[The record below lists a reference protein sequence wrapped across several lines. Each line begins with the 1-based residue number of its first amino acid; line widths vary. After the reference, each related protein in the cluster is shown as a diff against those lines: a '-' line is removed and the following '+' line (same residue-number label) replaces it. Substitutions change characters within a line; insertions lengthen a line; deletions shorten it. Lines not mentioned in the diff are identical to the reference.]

1 MASEKNDDIELM
13 KSLRVGMVV
22 FFAGAGISMGS
33 GLPRAMG
40 LIVPVALHYFPTKRV
55 VIPPPN
61 PDDPLDKWKVE
72 LKEREDAPGKD
83 SPLVFGRDILPEE
96 LYSILLEHLPER
108 DRAACVGMFGCLRP
122 NKRHGYFPKPNFV
135 HCFIVLYSYVHDV
148 PVFTVNFDPMF
159 ELACEQQGLP
169 YRAYTFRDM
178 DAYEKDCAGDG
189 DRAVRICKVHGSVG
203 LSDDESFEHRMI
215 KTTAEA
221 ISNDDGWA
229 DLITGLMGDHDLAFA
244 GYSGRDVDFYPA
256 IRSAALREGKARAVE
271 GSPGYGYR
279 PLFWFDSFEEDH
291 VNENEKAEQCEAS
304 KVCGYPNKVLPG
316 CLLDDPEIIPCANE
330 NLLARRNELVAQA
343 QESLAKAEDS
353 EKSKASG
360 EDDASRLKAPWLKV
374 SEKYESAFPP
384 INEDV
389 LYLETLVHWQR
400 NLSAKRFLRENGKQ
414 IAEAVQ
420 REKGDLVWLQRQEV
434 RVCREVGNMRAYTL
448 GAWRLVTKV
457 PKHSCWSEDS
467 VHARLELVS
476 SLQMRIPSFD
486 TSVVKYAWWEAAL
499 MAPFAL
505 VTEAAFWL
513 LRRRVIGRGLLGED
527 GAVAGISAVGELEN
541 RHLALEFRMVDALP
555 VSARRKESLREPLR
569 KRLLVLGDV
578 ARKKG
583 LHATVKGVV
592 RRVDRIGLAEVAR
605 DDADREGLTKDD
617 SANTTIPAD
626 AICKGLASDATA
638 DDVRKGLEA
647 FFELHSVFYGVFPD
661 VSQKTNMDRER
672 SNLEDAIA
680 AYRISRVCG
689 NTLGDLKSLVTIV
702 SRALGEDGDSG
713 LSEDHRRYLDE
724 LRRLIG
730 DRDRCESLN
739 LLNRAH
745 VKRFLR
751 EVDRRLAH

>member
-1 MASEKNDDIELM
+1 MASEKIDDIELM
-13 KSLRVGMVV
+13 KSLRAGRVV

-33 GLPRAMG
+33 GLPGAMG
-40 LIVPVALHYFPTKRV
+40 LIAPVALHYFPSRSV
-55 VIPPPN
+55 AIPPPN

-135 HCFIVLYSYVHDV
+135 HRFIALYSYVHDV

-178 DAYEKDCAGDG
+178 DAYEKDCAGGG

-203 LSDDESFEHRMI
+203 LSDDEPFDHRMI

-221 ISNDDGWA
+221 ISNDDRWA

-256 IRSAALREGKARAVE
+256 IRSAALRERNARKAK
-271 GSPGYGYR
+271 GSSGYGYQ
-279 PLFWFDSFEEDH
+279 PLFWFDLFEDEQG
-291 VNENEKAEQCEAS
+291 NEATKADGCDACR
-304 KVCGYPNKVLPG
+304 VYGYPSEKLPD
-316 CLLDDPEIIPCANE
+316 CLLADAGIIPCANAD
-330 NLLARRNELVAQA
+330 LLAKRDALVAQA
-343 QESLAKAEDS
+343 QELLANGVPCVELDS
-353 EKSKASG
+353 SDVLDECQNA
-360 EDDASRLKAPWLKV
+360 L
-374 SEKYESAFPP
+374 PP

-400 NLSAKRFLRENGKQ
+400 NLSAKRFLQERGEQ
-414 IAEAVQ
+414 IAEAV
-420 REKGDLVWLQRQEV
+420 RRKKGGFVWLQRQKV
-434 RVCREVGNMRAYTL
+434 RVYREVGNMRAYTL
-448 GAWRLVTKV
+448 GAWRMTRNAK
-457 PKHSCWSEDS
+457 KRDGWSEDS

-476 SLQMRIPSFD
+476 SLQMRIPNFD
-486 TSVVKYAWWEAAL
+486 TSKVKYAWREAAL
-499 MAPFAL
+499 MAPLAL
-505 VTEAAFWL
+505 VTEAMFWI
-513 LRRRVIGRGLLGED
+513 LRLRVISRRPLAED
-527 GAVAGISAVGELEN
+527 SAVAGISVVGELEN

-555 VSARRKESLREPLR
+555 VSAQRKRHLRAPLE
-569 KRLLVLGDV
+569 KRLLVLGET

-592 RRVDRIGLAEVAR
+592 RRIDRIGLAKDSD
-605 DDADREGLTKDD
+605 DDAD
-617 SANTTIPAD
+617 SAED
-626 AICKGLASDATA
+626 VRRGLAEDASA
-638 DDVRKGLEA
+638 DDVRRGLEG
-647 FFELHSVFYGVFPD
+647 FYDMYNVIYGVFSD
-661 VSQKTNMDRER
+661 VSQKANMDRRKGGLDE
-672 SNLEDAIA
+672 AIS
-680 AYRISRVCG
+680 AYEVSRVCG

-730 DRDRCESLN
+730 DRDRCEGLN

-751 EVDRRLAH
+751 KVDRRLAH

>member
-1 MASEKNDDIELM
+1 MASEKIDDIELM
-13 KSLRVGMVV
+13 KSLRAGRVV

-33 GLPRAMG
+33 GLPGAMG
-40 LIVPVALHYFPTKRV
+40 LIAPVALHYFPSRRV
-55 VIPPPN
+55 AVPPPN

-122 NKRHGYFPKPNFV
+122 GKRYGYFPKPNFV
-135 HCFIVLYSYVHDV
+135 HRFIVLYSYVHDV

-169 YRAYTFRDM
+169 YRAYTFRDRQ
-178 DAYEKDCAGDG
+178 AYEKDCMSGR

-203 LSDDESFEHRMI
+203 MADDEPFDHRMI

-229 DLITGLMGDHDLAFA
+229 DLITGLMRDHDLAFV

-256 IRSAALREGKARAVE
+256 IRTTALREKEARKAE

-279 PLFWFDSFEEDH
+279 PLFWFDRFEDKYG
-291 VNENEKAEQCEAS
+291 NEALKAKSCDACR
-304 KVCGYPNKVLPG
+304 VGDYPSERLPD
-316 CLLDDPEIIPCANE
+316 CLLADAGIIPCANDD
-330 NLLARRNELVAQA
+330 LLAKRDELVAQA
-343 QESLAKAEDS
+343 SGLSLECKDPSEDEVSRIQAQCIDVAKE
-353 EKSKASG
+353 
-360 EDDASRLKAPWLKV
+360 
-374 SEKYESAFPP
+374 YERALPS

-400 NLSAKRFLRENGKQ
+400 NLSAKRFLQESGEKLAR
-414 IAEAVQ
+414 AVC
-420 REKGDLVWLQRQEV
+420 EEEGGDVWLQRQKV
-434 RVCREVGNMRAYTL
+434 RVYREVGNIRAYTL
-448 GAWRLVTKV
+448 GAWRMARDAK
-457 PKHSCWSEDS
+457 KSDGWSENS
-467 VHARLELVS
+467 VHARLEFVS
-476 SLQMRIPSFD
+476 SLQMRIPNFD
-486 TSVVKYAWWEAAL
+486 TSKVKYARWVAAL
-499 MAPFAL
+499 MAPLAL
-505 VTEAAFWL
+505 VTEAAFWI
-513 LRRRVIGRGLLGED
+513 LRLRVIGRGPLAED
-527 GAVAGISAVGELEN
+527 SAVAGISAVGELEN

-555 VSARRKESLREPLR
+555 VSAQRKRHLREPLE
-569 KRLLVLGDV
+569 KRLLVLGET
-578 ARKKG
+578 ARKNA
-583 LHATVKGVV
+583 LHATVKGVI
-592 RRVDRIGLAEVAR
+592 RRIHKIGLAKVAC

-617 SANTTIPAD
+617 PANATISAG
-626 AICKGLASDATA
+626 AISKGLADDASA

-647 FFELHSVFYGVFPD
+647 FFELYAVFYGVFPD

-672 SNLEDAIA
+672 SGLEDAIA

-702 SRALGEDGDSG
+702 SRALGDDGDSG
-713 LSEDHRRYLDE
+713 LSDDHRRYLDE

-730 DRDRCESLN
+730 DRDRCEGLN

-751 EVDRRLAH
+751 KGDRRLAH